1 MEKNVKKELD
11 TIKQMVLRWQKSYL
25 GWAKPDGRNEYLL
38 EEFSEEITMY
48 VSPLLRRF
56 LDANY
61 LSPYEHNEFLES
73 CYSQINELRDQIKK
87 KEAEHKQPKK
97 GIWA

>member
-1 MEKNVKKELD
+1 MEENVKKELE
-11 TIKQMVLRWQKSYL
+11 TLKRLVLRWRESYL
-25 GWAKPDGRNEYLL
+25 GWAKPDGPNEYLL

-56 LDANY
+56 LDAKY
-61 LSPYEHNEFLES
+61 LSPYEYNEFLES
-73 CYSQINELRDQIKK
+73 CYSQINELRDLIKE
-87 KEAEHKQPKK
+87 KEAKHKQPK

>member
-1 MEKNVKKELD
+1 
-11 TIKQMVLRWQKSYL
+11 
-25 GWAKPDGRNEYLL
+25 
-38 EEFSEEITMY
+38 MY